1 VVVLKLIKMKIS
13 DEQCKDSGLALVL
26 IALILSMVFSPHYL
40 LPIGIGLL
48 VVTMSVPTLF
58 RPFARIWFGFSHALG
73 TLVSKILLT
82 LLFYGLVTPVGCIR
96 RVLGKDSM
104 QLKKWKRGKVS
115 VFHDR
120 DHLFTRQDLDNPY

>member
-1 VVVLKLIKMKIS
+1 MKLMKMKVS

-73 TLVSKILLT
+73 TLVSRILLT
-82 LLFYGLVTPVGCIR
+82 LLFYGLVTPVGFIR
-96 RVLGKDSM
+96 RLLGKDSM
-104 QLKKWKRGKVS
+104 QLKKWKNGKVS

>member
-1 VVVLKLIKMKIS
+1 MKMEVS

-73 TLVSKILLT
+73 TLVSRILLT

-96 RVLGKDSM
+96 RLLGKDSM
-104 QLKKWKRGKVS
+104 QLKKWKNGKVS

>member
-1 VVVLKLIKMKIS
+1 MKLIKMKVS

-73 TLVSKILLT
+73 TLVSRILLT
-82 LLFYGLVTPVGCIR
+82 LLFYGLVTPVGFIR
-96 RVLGKDSM
+96 RLLGKDSM
-104 QLKKWKRGKVS
+104 QLKKWKHGKVS

>member
-1 VVVLKLIKMKIS
+1 MKLIKMKVS

-26 IALILSMVFSPHYL
+26 IALILSMVFSPYYF

-73 TLVSKILLT
+73 TLVSRILLT

>member
-1 VVVLKLIKMKIS
+1 MKVS

-73 TLVSKILLT
+73 TLVSKILLS
-82 LLFYGLVTPVGCIR
+82 LLFYGLVTPVGFIR

>member
-1 VVVLKLIKMKIS
+1 MKLIKMKVS

-26 IALILSMVFSPHYL
+26 IALILSMFFSPYYL
-40 LPIGIGLL
+40 LPIGTGLL
-48 VVTMSVPTLF
+48 IVTMSVPTLF

-73 TLVSKILLT
+73 TLVSKILLS
-82 LLFYGLVTPVGCIR
+82 LLFYGLVTPVGFIR

>member
-1 VVVLKLIKMKIS
+1 MLIKMKVS
-13 DEQCKDSGLALVL
+13 DAQCKDSGLALVL
-26 IALILSMVFSPHYL
+26 IALILAMTFSPYYF
-40 LPIGIGLL
+40 LPIGTGLL

-58 RPFARIWFGFSHALG
+58 RPFARVWFGFSHALG
-73 TLVSKILLT
+73 TIVSRILLT

-104 QLKKWKRGKVS
+104 QLKKWKRGQVS

-120 DHLFTRQDLDNPY
+120 DHLFTRQDLDHPY

>member
-1 VVVLKLIKMKIS
+1 MKLIKMKVS

-73 TLVSKILLT
+73 TLVSRMLLT

-96 RVLGKDSM
+96 RLLGKDSM

-120 DHLFTRQDLDNPY
+120 DHMFTRQDLDNPY

>member
-1 VVVLKLIKMKIS
+1 MKMEVS

-73 TLVSKILLT
+73 TLVSRILLT
-82 LLFYGLVTPVGCIR
+82 LLFYGLVTPVGFIR
-96 RVLGKDSM
+96 RLLGKDSM
-104 QLKKWKRGKVS
+104 QLKKWKNGKVS

>member
-1 VVVLKLIKMKIS
+1 MKLIKMKIS

-73 TLVSKILLT
+73 TQVSKILLT

>member
-1 VVVLKLIKMKIS
+1 MKLIKMKVS

-73 TLVSKILLT
+73 TLVSKILLS
-82 LLFYGLVTPVGCIR
+82 LLFYGLVTPVGFIR

>member
-1 VVVLKLIKMKIS
+1 MKLMKMEVS

-26 IALILSMVFSPHYL
+26 IALILSMVFSPHYV

-73 TLVSKILLT
+73 TLVSRILLT
-82 LLFYGLVTPVGCIR
+82 LLFYGLVTPVGFIR
-96 RVLGKDSM
+96 RLLGKDSM
-104 QLKKWKRGKVS
+104 QLKKWKRGEVS

>member
-1 VVVLKLIKMKIS
+1 MKIS

>member
-1 VVVLKLIKMKIS
+1 MKLIKMKIS

>member
-1 VVVLKLIKMKIS
+1 LKLIKMKVS

-58 RPFARIWFGFSHALG
+58 RPFARIWFGFSQALG
-73 TLVSKILLT
+73 YLVSKILLS

>member
-1 VVVLKLIKMKIS
+1 MKLIKMKVS

-48 VVTMSVPTLF
+48 VVTMTVPTLF

-73 TLVSKILLT
+73 TLVSRMLLT

-96 RVLGKDSM
+96 RLLGKDSM
-104 QLKKWKRGKVS
+104 QLKKWKRGEVS

>member
-1 VVVLKLIKMKIS
+1 MKVS

-48 VVTMSVPTLF
+48 VVTMTVPTLF

-73 TLVSKILLT
+73 TLVSRMLLT

-96 RVLGKDSM
+96 RLLGKDSM
-104 QLKKWKRGKVS
+104 QLKKWKRGEVS

>member
-1 VVVLKLIKMKIS
+1 MKLIKMKVS

-26 IALILSMVFSPHYL
+26 IALILSMFFSPYYL
-40 LPIGIGLL
+40 LPIGTGLL
-48 VVTMSVPTLF
+48 IVTMSVPTLF
-58 RPFARIWFGFSHALG
+58 RPFARIWFGFSHTLG
-73 TLVSKILLT
+73 TLVSKILLS
-82 LLFYGLVTPVGCIR
+82 LLFYGLVTPVGFIR

>member
-1 VVVLKLIKMKIS
+1 MKLIKMKVS

-48 VVTMSVPTLF
+48 VVTMTVPTLF

-73 TLVSKILLT
+73 TLVSRMLLT

-115 VFHDR
+115 VFNDR
-120 DHLFTRQDLDNPY
+120 DHLFTRQDLDHPY

>member
-1 VVVLKLIKMKIS
+1 MKLMKMEVS

-73 TLVSKILLT
+73 TLVSRILLT
-82 LLFYGLVTPVGCIR
+82 LLFYGLVTPVGFIR
-96 RVLGKDSM
+96 RLLGKDSM
-104 QLKKWKRGKVS
+104 QLKKWKNGKVS

>member
-1 VVVLKLIKMKIS
+1 LKLIKMKIS

-115 VFHDR
+115 AFHDR

>member
-1 VVVLKLIKMKIS
+1 MKLIKMKIS

-73 TLVSKILLT
+73 TLVSRILLT
-82 LLFYGLVTPVGCIR
+82 LLFYGLVTPVGFIR

>member
-1 VVVLKLIKMKIS
+1 MKLMKMEVS

-73 TLVSKILLT
+73 SLVSRILLT
-82 LLFYGLVTPVGCIR
+82 LLFYGLVPHVGCIR

>member
-1 VVVLKLIKMKIS
+1 MKLIKMKVS

-26 IALILSMVFSPHYL
+26 IALILSMFFSPYYL
-40 LPIGIGLL
+40 LPIGTGLL
-48 VVTMSVPTLF
+48 IVTMSVPTLF

-73 TLVSKILLT
+73 TLVSKILLS
-82 LLFYGLVTPVGCIR
+82 LLFYGLVTPVGFIR

-120 DHLFTRQDLDNPY
+120 DYLFTRQDLDNPY